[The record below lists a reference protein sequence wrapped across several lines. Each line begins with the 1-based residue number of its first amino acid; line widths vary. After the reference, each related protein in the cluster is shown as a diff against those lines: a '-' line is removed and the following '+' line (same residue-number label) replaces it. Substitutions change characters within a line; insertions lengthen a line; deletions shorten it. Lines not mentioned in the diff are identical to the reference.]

1 MPNGTIFTVN
11 FPCRYIFNHTQEI
24 MILHLNRGMESFWT
38 WEALD
43 GINIDVLTLVIN
55 VFIFWTILILIEM
68 DLVKLLWIKIKEEL
82 YGSRVALPTHIDNDV
97 KLEKDTIFNDH
108 INNNVMKVCNL
119 TKKFGRF
126 DAVRGL
132 TFGVRD
138 KVYNV
143 SVKTKSFLRSV
154 LGCLVSMVQEKPQRS
169 AC

>member
-1 MPNGTIFTVN
+1 M
-11 FPCRYIFNHTQEI
+11 Q
-24 MILHLNRGMESFWT
+24 SFWT

-43 GINIDVLTLVIN
+43 GINIDVLTLAIN
-55 VFIFWTILILIEM
+55 IFIYWTILILIEM
-68 DLVKLLWIKIKEEL
+68 DLVKLLWIKIKEQL
-82 YGSRVALPTHIDNDV
+82 YGSRVALPTNIDDDV

-138 KVYNV
+138 KVYLV
-143 SVKTKSFLRSV
+143 SVRNNFLF
-154 LGCLVSMVQEKPQRS
+154 LGVFWVAWCQWCRKNHNLPHAYWR
-169 AC
+169 